1 MYEQV
6 KEQIKSLRTARDNK
20 CLELSN
26 QIHDAQYNYRLKLRD
41 VLEANG
47 LTGLVRHTETGIVG
61 WIGTSGKSGNYLE
74 FFPRTKRGNASVY
87 PTNDIYPV
95 DVTEFEPV
103 KEV

>member
-6 KEQIKSLRTARDNK
+6 KTQINSLRKTREDK
-20 CLELSN
+20 CLELSK
-26 QIHDAQYNYRLKLRD
+26 QIHDTQYNYRIELRNL
-41 VLEANG
+41 LEANG
-47 LTGLVRHTETGIVG
+47 LTGLVRHTETGVVG
-61 WIGTSGKSGNYLE
+61 WIGTSGKIGNYLE

-87 PTNDIYPV
+87 PDRSVYPV

>member
-6 KEQIKSLRTARDNK
+6 KEQINSLKTARENK
-20 CLELSN
+20 CLELSK
-26 QIHDAQYNYRLKLRD
+26 QIHDTQYNYRIELCA

-47 LTGLVRHTETGIVG
+47 LTGLVRHKETGIVG
-61 WIGTSGKSGNYLE
+61 WIGTGGKLGNYLE
-74 FFPRTKRGNASVY
+74 FFPRTKKGNASVY